1 MKKFKVELKGEL
13 LFLDIEAKDVRHA
26 IEKAFA
32 IIRNVIP
39 ENDEHNVS
47 EDWRGFA
54 KEVPRKRVVR
64 NIRPEEI
71 TSTAVTSM
79 INLES
84 YGFVVEEKAKEML
97 FRNYYEPADIVN
109 MAQAKQDKTITV
121 EDILKCEKK
130 TTYTYYE
137 DL

>member
-26 IEKAFA
+26 IEKAFK

-39 ENDEHNVS
+39 ADDEHNVA

-54 KEVPRKRVVR
+54 KEVPRKKLVR
-64 NIRPEEI
+64 NIRQEEI
-71 TSTAVTSM
+71 TSTAVTSIM
-79 INLES
+79 NLEG

-97 FRNYYEPADIVN
+97 FRAYYEPADILKI
-109 MAQAKQDKTITV
+109 AQAKQDKTITV